1 MSIFLI
7 ITLFQLVNSF
17 LLLNN
22 YNSLEATLMLPF
34 DKKLLVAGIFSP
46 YNPKQI
52 KDACSILGEDQPFIC
67 RNKFMSDKIVELEVK
82 IAFLEQSITELSDV
96 LYSQQQQIDL
106 LKNDQHRMQTHLQ
119 ALDKDDQQTID
130 DQPPPHY

>member
-1 MSIFLI
+1 
-7 ITLFQLVNSF
+7 
-17 LLLNN
+17 
-22 YNSLEATLMLPF
+22 
-34 DKKLLVAGIFSP
+34 
-46 YNPKQI
+46 
-52 KDACSILGEDQPFIC
+52 
-67 RNKFMSDKIVELEVK
+67 MSDKIVELEVK

-119 ALDKDDQQTID
+119 ALDKDDRQTID

>member
-1 MSIFLI
+1 
-7 ITLFQLVNSF
+7 
-17 LLLNN
+17 
-22 YNSLEATLMLPF
+22 
-34 DKKLLVAGIFSP
+34 
-46 YNPKQI
+46 
-52 KDACSILGEDQPFIC
+52 
-67 RNKFMSDKIVELEVK
+67 MSDKIVELEVK

-130 DQPPPHY
+130 DQPPPHS

>member
-1 MSIFLI
+1 
-7 ITLFQLVNSF
+7 
-17 LLLNN
+17 
-22 YNSLEATLMLPF
+22 
-34 DKKLLVAGIFSP
+34 
-46 YNPKQI
+46 
-52 KDACSILGEDQPFIC
+52 
-67 RNKFMSDKIVELEVK
+67 MSDKIVELEVK

-119 ALDKDDQQTID
+119 TLDKDDQQTID

>member
-1 MSIFLI
+1 
-7 ITLFQLVNSF
+7 
-17 LLLNN
+17 
-22 YNSLEATLMLPF
+22 
-34 DKKLLVAGIFSP
+34 
-46 YNPKQI
+46 
-52 KDACSILGEDQPFIC
+52 
-67 RNKFMSDKIVELEVK
+67 MSDKIVELEVK

-119 ALDKDDQQTID
+119 ALDKDDQLAID

>member
-1 MSIFLI
+1 
-7 ITLFQLVNSF
+7 
-17 LLLNN
+17 
-22 YNSLEATLMLPF
+22 
-34 DKKLLVAGIFSP
+34 
-46 YNPKQI
+46 
-52 KDACSILGEDQPFIC
+52 
-67 RNKFMSDKIVELEVK
+67 MSDKIVELEVK

-130 DQPPPHY
+130 DRPPPHY